1 MIVVGMENATE
12 NIHKLAVVHPKAQL
26 GKNVVVGPGA
36 VIGEHCVIG
45 DDTQVGANAVIGSW
59 TTIGKR
65 CEIYPGASIG
75 LEPQDLKF
83 KGEKSFCT
91 IGDDTTIREFVTV
104 SRATGEGEETRIG
117 NHCLFQACT
126 HVAHNCIVGN
136 HVIMS
141 NCAGLAGH
149 VIVEDRVVIGGIA
162 GVHQFVKIGRNAMV
176 GGMAKVVQDIPPFVI
191 ADGQPARVI
200 GLNTVGLSRAGMSE
214 EVRRNLKVAFR
225 IIYRSGFSLSRA
237 IQEMEL
243 QLDSSDEIEHMLRF
257 LRNADR
263 GITRLRRD

>member
-1 MIVVGMENATE
+1 MILVGMENAE
-12 NIHKLAVVHPKAQL
+12 VNIHPTAVVHPKAQL
-26 GKNVVVGPGA
+26 GTGVKVGPGA

-45 DDTQVGANAVIGSW
+45 DGTLIGANAVIGGW
-59 TTIGKR
+59 TTIGKN
-65 CEIYPGASIG
+65 CEIFPSAAIG

-91 IGDDTTIREFVTV
+91 VGDNTVIREFVTI
-104 SRATGEGEETRIG
+104 SRATGEGEETRVG
-117 NHCLFQACT
+117 NNCLFQACT

-136 HVIMS
+136 NVIMS

-149 VIVEDRVVIGGIA
+149 VIVEDRVVIGGLA
-162 GVHQFVKIGRNAMV
+162 GIHQFVKIGRNAMV
-176 GGMAKVVQDIPPFVI
+176 GGMSKLTQDLPPFVI

-214 EVRRNLKVAFR
+214 EVRRNLKNAFR
-225 IIYRSGFSLSRA
+225 ILYRSGYSLSRA
-237 IQEMEL
+237 IEEMEL
-243 QLDSSDEIEHMLRF
+243 QINASEELDHFMRF

-263 GITRLRRD
+263 GITRTRKD

>member
-1 MIVVGMENATE
+1 MIVVGMENTSV
-12 NIHKLAVVHPKAQL
+12 NIHTTAVVHPKAQI
-26 GKNVVVGPGA
+26 GEGVVVGPGA

-45 DDTQVGANAVIGSW
+45 DGTKIGANSVIGGW
-59 TTIGKR
+59 TTLGKR
-65 CEIYPGASIG
+65 CEVYPSAAIG
-75 LEPQDLKF
+75 LEPQDMKF
-83 KGEKSFCT
+83 KGEKSYCT
-91 IGDDTTIREFVTV
+91 IGDETVVREFVTI

-117 NHCLFQACT
+117 NNCLFQACT

-149 VIVEDRVVIGGIA
+149 VVVEDRVVIGGIA

-214 EVRRNLKVAFR
+214 EVRRNLKRAFR

-237 IQEMEL
+237 IEEMEM